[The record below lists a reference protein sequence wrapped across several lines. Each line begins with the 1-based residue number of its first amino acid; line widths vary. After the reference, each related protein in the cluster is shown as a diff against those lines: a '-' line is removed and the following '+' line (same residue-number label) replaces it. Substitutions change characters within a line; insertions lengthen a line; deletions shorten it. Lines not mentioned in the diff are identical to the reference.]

1 MDKDK
6 FISYDELIENFLK
19 LLDVAQGEEE
29 NEKENKQ

>member
-19 LLDVAQGEEE
+19 LLDVAQGEEDYYE
-29 NEKENKQ
+29 EEDK